1 MLLSRFAFDVL
12 ATSRSSDTTSIPS
25 DVLISMSF
33 VASDGGNNFPS
44 SSLSLEK
51 VGFVVVVSVVDVVI
65 GDEDVDAS
73 GDSVNMC
80 FSSNVN
86 ENGCNL

>member
-1 MLLSRFAFDVL
+1 
-12 ATSRSSDTTSIPS
+12 
-25 DVLISMSF
+25 MSF